1 MSESE
6 DSLAKEV
13 AELRGRT
20 ITHGGAS
27 ARIVAIRNMKER
39 KEVEREQ
46 GRRLMLAH
54 VHRGILEMEQ
64 GEDFAKVVELFA
76 RELRQLGIQ
85 FDATGLNLVDE
96 KADALFSYTVYF
108 GEEARH
114 SINPIGDPTNQGVP

>member
-27 ARIVAIRNMKER
+27 ARIVAIRDIKER
-39 KEVEREQ
+39 KEAEREQ

-54 VHRGILEMEQ
+54 VHRGTLDMEQ
-64 GEDFAKVVELFA
+64 VEDYAKVVELFA
-76 RELRQLGIQ
+76 R
-85 FDATGLNLVDE
+85 
-96 KADALFSYTVYF
+96 
-108 GEEARH
+108 
-114 SINPIGDPTNQGVP
+114 

>member
-46 GRRLMLAH
+46 GRRLMLAY
-54 VHRGILEMEQ
+54 VHRGILDMEQ
-64 GEDFAKVVELFA
+64 VEDYAKVVELFA
-76 RELRQLGIQ
+76 R
-85 FDATGLNLVDE
+85 
-96 KADALFSYTVYF
+96 
-108 GEEARH
+108 
-114 SINPIGDPTNQGVP
+114 